1 MGKVFKQIQR
11 FDKDIKNI
19 EYDHGIWIYSTVN
32 DNGSLIRSYVN
43 QQQQQQQAQQPDQ
56 HKQKEE
62 EQQQKDQSSK
72 SHQSDESDTTKNTNE
87 EKIIEKTSISDAIR
101 RNAGIYAVTGT
112 IIGVSILSKT
122 ISKVSTYCEKC
133 GITDEVIFNPIPVS
147 NIKSIKENCKSC
159 GKHIQFYNIKPLDH
173 KNTVIIELQDSNS
186 FDDLDRLAVFLFD
199 RDTIGI
205 KIGENVEVI
214 GEIKILEK
222 GFIYLPYLYGQ
233 SIQYLNRENYMLTKT
248 DIDKNKEFKEK
259 HLSLIHISSPRDR
272 S

>member
-1 MGKVFKQIQR
+1 MVSGYI
-11 FDKDIKNI
+11 
-19 EYDHGIWIYSTVN
+19 STVN

-62 EQQQKDQSSK
+62 EQQQKDQSSE
-72 SHQSDESDTTKNTNE
+72 SDQSDESDTTKNTNE

-159 GKHIQFYNIKPLDH
+159 GKHIQFYNIKP
-173 KNTVIIELQDSNS
+173 T
-186 FDDLDRLAVFLFD
+186 
-199 RDTIGI
+199 
-205 KIGENVEVI
+205 
-214 GEIKILEK
+214 
-222 GFIYLPYLYGQ
+222 
-233 SIQYLNRENYMLTKT
+233 
-248 DIDKNKEFKEK
+248 
-259 HLSLIHISSPRDR
+259 
-272 S
+272 